1 VPSPQARRA
10 ALLSA
15 GPLALLVGVTALALA
30 AGGQA
35 GPAAPCSREEAR
47 DLPGE
52 AVELT
57 AGEGLWSAWLA
68 YPPVAGEVVT
78 VLWRAEGSV
87 PPKLALT
94 GVDAQGRRLAVQFG
108 PSPVLPQLRGGGL
121 QWPRPGREWGTRLAF
136 PHPGCWL
143 VEAEAGERHGSLL
156 LWVRR
161 A

>member
-1 VPSPQARRA
+1 VPSLQARRA

-15 GPLALLVGVTALALA
+15 GPLALLVGVTALALS
-30 AGGQA
+30 AGGRA
-35 GPAAPCSREEAR
+35 GPSAPCSGEEAR

-57 AGEGLWSAWLA
+57 VGDGVWSAWIT
-68 YPPVAGEVVT
+68 YPPVVEEVVT
-78 VLWRAEGSV
+78 VLWRAEGFV
-87 PPKLALT
+87 PADLALT
-94 GVDAQGRRLAVQFG
+94 GVDAEGRRLAVQFG

-121 QWPRPGREWGTRLAF
+121 RWPRPGREWGTRLAF

-143 VEAEAGERHGSLL
+143 LEAEAGERQGKLL

>member
-1 VPSPQARRA
+1 MPSPQARRA

-15 GPLALLVGVTALALA
+15 GPLALLVGVTTLALA
-30 AGGQA
+30 AGGRA
-35 GPAAPCSREEAR
+35 EPAAPCSGEEAR
-47 DLPGE
+47 DLPGD

-57 AGEGLWSAWLA
+57 AGEGLWSAWIT
-68 YPPVAGEVVT
+68 YPPTAEEVVT

-87 PPKLALT
+87 PPDLALT
-94 GVDAQGRRLAVQFG
+94 GVDARGGRLAVQFG

-121 QWPRPGREWGTRLAF
+121 RWPRPGREWGTRLAF

-143 VEAEAGERHGSLL
+143 LEAEAGERRGRLL